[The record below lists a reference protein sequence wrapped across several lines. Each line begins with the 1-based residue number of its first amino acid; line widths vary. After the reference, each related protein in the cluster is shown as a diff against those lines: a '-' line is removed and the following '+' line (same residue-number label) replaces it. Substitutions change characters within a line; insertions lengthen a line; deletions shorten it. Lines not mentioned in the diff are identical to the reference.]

1 MDEGGSFVFDCT
13 VETGS
18 PPFFIVY
25 LDDSIL
31 TDRLSG
37 VSIPMGARYTF
48 FGPVIAS
55 DSGSVLR
62 CASANVFAV
71 ESATLHS
78 SFSGHSEPV
87 RKW

>member
-1 MDEGGSFVFDCT
+1 MT
-13 VETGS
+13 
-18 PPFFIVY
+18 PPFDVFLNNSLLTDIVY

-48 FGPVIAS
+48 GPVATS

-71 ESATLHS
+71 ESATLDVTCECH
-78 SFSGHSEPV
+78 PCM
-87 RKW
+87 